1 MPIYSNSHYR
11 VEDVNT
17 ITPHKIDEADAN
29 TTYMC
34 YLAISASAGEA
45 AEIYGSS
52 SLSGH
57 RKQRIVRIKKVG
69 NVTSYDQAIDVTW
82 TGKSLRYIFTS
93 EWTEYG
99 TTSICTHLVAMLNNF
114 FN

>member
-57 RKQRIVRIKKVG
+57 RKQRIVRVKKVG
-69 NVTSYDQAIDVTW
+69 NVTSYDIATDVTW
-82 TGKSLRYIFTS
+82 TGRAS
-93 EWTEYG
+93 G
-99 TTSICTHLVAMLNNF
+99 TYSPINGQNMAPPDLHSFGGHA
-114 FN
+114 

>member
-82 TGKSLRYIFTS
+82 TGRAS
-93 EWTEYG
+93 G
-99 TTSICTHLVAMLNNF
+99 TYSPVNGQNMAPPDLHSFGGHAG
-114 FN
+114 